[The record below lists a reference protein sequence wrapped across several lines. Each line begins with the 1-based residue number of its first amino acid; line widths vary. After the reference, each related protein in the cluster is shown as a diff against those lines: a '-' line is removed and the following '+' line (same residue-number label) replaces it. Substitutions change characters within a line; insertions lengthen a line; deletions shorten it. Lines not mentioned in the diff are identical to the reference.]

1 VIRAAIVGLSWIGA
15 DPAGPPSAGVLGTDV
30 PYSHASALAAV
41 PGVELTAGVDLSPA
55 ARDAF
60 TTRWSGRWPGLR
72 AYDDTAAM
80 LAEQRPELVC
90 VATPDH
96 LHVPVALAAIDAGVR
111 MLFCEKPIAI
121 DLADADRLVAAAA
134 ATGTTV
140 NVNYTRRWRPE
151 FVDARERVRAGDIGP
166 LGQVFGQTGGPRA
179 MLFRNLTHI
188 LDLLCYFADD
198 EPEWVTAE
206 LEPGFEDYGTVY
218 RGDGGRDP
226 ASEPGGWAHVVFR
239 NGVRGYVAGARSLP
253 AGEATQLLG
262 RDGRIVL
269 DVEGAR
275 LIGAGVDPAV
285 RRLAPRF
292 TRAGMAAAVAD
303 LVDSHRAGRAPAS
316 PPAAARMTVA
326 LTDAILRS
334 QANGNVR
341 VAVEPPRSNP

>member
-1 VIRAAIVGLSWIGA
+1 MIRAAIVGLSWIGT
-15 DPAGPPSAGVLGTDV
+15 DPAGPPSADVLGSDV

-41 PGVELTAGVDLSPA
+41 PGIELTAGVDLSAPA
-55 ARDAF
+55 REAF
-60 TTRWSGRWPGLR
+60 TARWSPHWPDLR
-72 AYDDTAAM
+72 TYDDTDAM
-80 LAEQRPELVC
+80 LAEQRPDLVC

-111 MLFCEKPIAI
+111 MLFCEKPIAVE
-121 DLADADRLVAAAA
+121 LADADRLVAVAA
-134 ATGTTV
+134 ATSTTV

-151 FVDARERVRAGDIGP
+151 FVDARERVRAGDIGA
-166 LGQVFGQTGGPRA
+166 LGQVYCQTGGPRA
-179 MLFRNLTHI
+179 MLFRNLTHT

-198 EPEWVTAE
+198 EPEWVMAE

-226 ASEPGGWAHVVFR
+226 ATEPGGWAHVVFR
-239 NGVRGYVAGARSLP
+239 NGVRGYVSGAKSLP

-275 LIGAGVDPAV
+275 IVGAGPDATT

-292 TRAGMAAAVAD
+292 TRAGMAAGVAD
-303 LVDSHRAGRAPAS
+303 LIDSHRAGREPAS

-334 QANGNVR
+334 QANGNIR
-341 VAVEPPRSNP
+341 VAVEPRRSST